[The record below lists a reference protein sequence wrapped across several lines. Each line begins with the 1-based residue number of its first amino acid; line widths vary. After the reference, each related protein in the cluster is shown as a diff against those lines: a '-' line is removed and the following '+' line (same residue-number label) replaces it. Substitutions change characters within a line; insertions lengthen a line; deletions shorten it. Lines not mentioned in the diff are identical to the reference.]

1 MKHHQEHKSHKQ
13 RLFCCHLFHAGVG
26 VKEGKTVKWL
36 PGVYL
41 FLLVEALFH
50 EASPRTQKPQ
60 TKIVLLSFVSCG
72 GGCKRRK
79 NCEVVAWCLPVSVGR
94 GVVP

>member
-1 MKHHQEHKSHKQ
+1 MATKIKSPHEAV
-13 RLFCCHLFHAGVG
+13 LTVEALCVVSCGGEWGGGGGWGGG

-60 TKIVLLSFVSCG
+60 TKIVLLSSSLLFSIFNIPMYLLE
-72 GGCKRRK
+72 RR
-79 NCEVVAWCLPVSVGR
+79 
-94 GVVP
+94 